1 MVEDELVYAL
11 SVRPATPRQRWQ
23 ARLVCVD
30 GGEVAEFNTLAELV
44 LYLAQAQS
52 DRPRSIPPKGSVK
65 GVRHG
70 NVVVDFTNR
79 S

>member
-11 SVRPATPRQRWQ
+11 SVRPATPGQRWQ

-44 LYLAQAQS
+44 LYLAQAS
-52 DRPRSIPPKGSVK
+52 LIDPINTPKGI
-65 GVRHG
+65 R
-70 NVVVDFTNR
+70 
-79 S
+79 